1 MFKVMLI
8 AWFTA
13 WGQPA
18 EQVIYFD
25 TMADCVAAGKQIMAS
40 TSGLTSLR
48 CAPINPIAKPRQVAN
63 ERDS

>member
-8 AWFTA
+8 AWFTVL
-13 WGQPA
+13 GQPA

-25 TMADCVAAGKQIMAS
+25 TMVDCVSAGKQIMAIAP
-40 TSGLTSLR
+40 GLTSLR
-48 CAPINPIAKPRQVAN
+48 CALIVPTATPRQVAD